1 MALPAAVAGAW
12 EDGPVSQGLCSC
24 LGGRLTACSQNAS
37 GTVELSSLPPAV
49 SRSTPLSRVPSIPLS
64 RVPSIP
70 LSRVPVH
77 PLTTV
82 GRAGQGLLN

>member
-49 SRSTPLSRVPSIPLS
+49 SWSTPLSRVPSIPLS
-64 RVPSIP
+64 RV
-70 LSRVPVH
+70 LPVH